1 MKETLTAKDIEA
13 IRLIVQEENQKG
25 SESLRRDFA
34 QLQSSVDGYMKKS
47 QDWREEFHV
56 LRAQHKRVKEIL
68 IEKGVASEEE
78 FAVIDLS

>member
-47 QDWREEFHV
+47 QEWRDEFQV
-56 LRAQHKRVKEIL
+56 LRAQHNRVKEVL
-68 IEKGVASEEE
+68 VEKGVASEEE